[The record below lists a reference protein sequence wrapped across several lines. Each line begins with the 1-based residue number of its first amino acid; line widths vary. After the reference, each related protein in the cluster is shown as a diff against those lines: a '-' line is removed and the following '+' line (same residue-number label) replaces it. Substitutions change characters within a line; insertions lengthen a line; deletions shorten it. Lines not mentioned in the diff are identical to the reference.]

1 MAVAQPVPDETYLE
15 KEEPMS
21 DEPLVVEQD
30 GHIAT
35 FTINRPEKRNALN
48 PEIHA
53 GMVEHIDRMSE
64 EGDVRCLVIK
74 GEGDLA
80 FSAGDDLRRAPGDPG
95 PQPVPGKPA
104 ELQWPLRKTVHAI
117 FDAPFPVVA
126 MIDGYCVGGG
136 LALATECDIRVS
148 TDRAQLGIPPSRLG
162 IIYDHERIQVF
173 IDLVGPAF
181 TKELFCSGLR
191 VSAQR
196 ALEMGLVNMVVAPDQ
211 LETAVYGLAGEFAR
225 NAPLSLKGHK
235 QVINTLVARQRE
247 GSNLNARDIATMRAA
262 QQAARD
268 SEDAREGRI
277 AFAEK
282 RDPVFVGR

>member
-1 MAVAQPVPDETYLE
+1 MTEDL
-15 KEEPMS
+15 
-21 DEPLVVEQD
+21 LVRED

-35 FTINRPEKRNALN
+35 FTINRPDKRNALN

-53 GMVEHIDRMSE
+53 GMVWHIDRMAE
-64 EGDVRCLVIK
+64 EGNVRCLVIK
-74 GEGDLA
+74 GQGDLA

-95 PQPVPGKPA
+95 PQPKPGKPE
-104 ELQWPLRKTVHAI
+104 ELQWPHRKTVQAI

-136 LALATECDIRVS
+136 LALATECDLRIA

-162 IIYDHERIQVF
+162 IIYDFERIQVF

-191 VSAQR
+191 VDARR
-196 ALEMGLVNMVVAPDQ
+196 ALEMGLVNKVVAPED
-211 LETAVYGLAGEFAR
+211 LEKEVYELAGEFAY
-225 NAPLSLKGHK
+225 NAPLSVRGHK
-235 QVINTLVARQRE
+235 RVINTLVSRRYE
-247 GSNLNARDIATMRAA
+247 GSALAAEDIAAMREA
-262 QQAARD
+262 QSQARASRD
-268 SEDAREGRI
+268 AQEGRI

-282 RDPVFVGR
+282 RPPVFEGR

>member
-1 MAVAQPVPDETYLE
+1 
-15 KEEPMS
+15 MS
-21 DEPLVVEQD
+21 NEALIVEQE
-30 GHIAT
+30 GHVAT

-53 GMVEHIDRMSE
+53 GMVEHIDRLSE
-64 EGDVRCLVIK
+64 EGNVRCLVIK
-74 GEGDLA
+74 GQGDLA
-80 FSAGDDLRRAPGDPG
+80 FSAGDALKRAPGDPG
-95 PQPVPGKPA
+95 PQPTPGKPA
-104 ELQWPLRKTVHAI
+104 ELQWPHRKTVQSI

-136 LALATECDIRVS
+136 LALATECDIRIS

-162 IIYDHERIQVF
+162 IIYDYERIQVF

-191 VSAQR
+191 VDPQR
-196 ALEMGLVNMVVAPDQ
+196 ALDMGLVNKVVASDQ
-211 LETAVYGLAGEFAR
+211 LELEVYGLAKEFAR

-235 QVINTLVARQRE
+235 RMINTLVARQHE
-247 GSNLNARDIATMRAA
+247 GSKLNAQDIGEIHAT

-268 SEDAREGRI
+268 SHDANEGRV

-282 RDPVFVGR
+282 RDPVFIGR

>member
-1 MAVAQPVPDETYLE
+1 
-15 KEEPMS
+15 MS
-21 DEPLVVEQD
+21 NEALIVEQE
-30 GHIAT
+30 GHVAT

-53 GMVEHIDRMSE
+53 GMVEHIDRLSE

-74 GEGDLA
+74 GQGDLA
-80 FSAGDDLRRAPGDPG
+80 FSAGDDLKRAPGDPG
-95 PQPVPGKPA
+95 PQPTPGKPA
-104 ELQWPLRKTVHAI
+104 ELQWPHRKTVQSI

-136 LALATECDIRVS
+136 LALATECDIRIS

-162 IIYDHERIQVF
+162 IIYDYERIQVF

-181 TKELFCSGLR
+181 TKELFCSSLR
-191 VSAQR
+191 VDPQR
-196 ALEMGLVNMVVAPDQ
+196 ALDMGLVNKVVAPDQ
-211 LETAVYGLAGEFAR
+211 LESEVYGLAKEFAR

-235 QVINTLVARQRE
+235 RMINTLVARQHE
-247 GSNLNARDIATMRAA
+247 GSKLNAQDIGEIHAA

-268 SEDAREGRI
+268 SHDANEGRV

-282 RDPVFVGR
+282 RDPVFIGR